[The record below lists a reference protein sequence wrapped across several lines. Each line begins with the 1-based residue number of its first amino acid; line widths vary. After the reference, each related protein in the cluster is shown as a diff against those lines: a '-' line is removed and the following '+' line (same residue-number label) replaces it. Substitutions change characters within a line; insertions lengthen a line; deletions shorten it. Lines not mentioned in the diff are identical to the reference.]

1 MTWTADRRQ
10 RDVSQQCAQREVMGM
25 SSETVAVIG
34 GGPGGLRAAHGIAEI
49 GGRAVLIEQRDFLGG
64 APIAENYAGIT
75 PHGEPARPQIQRMID
90 LVTSHPGVDVRLGTE
105 LAAASGEPGAFTL
118 TLRGPE
124 GEQQVGCGAVIIAT
138 GFTHF
143 DPGRETQ
150 VYGYYEFP
158 DVIALQDLEAML
170 SAHQVVRPSNGQP
183 PERVCFIQCVG
194 SRDRLI
200 GNEYCS
206 KVCCGVASKE
216 AIEVR
221 QLLPE
226 SKVYIFYIDMRMY
239 GYWENEIYWPAQEK
253 HHVQYVK
260 GMITEVLAKGDRLL
274 VRGEDTT
281 MGRPMELEM
290 DLVVLSVGM
299 EPSPGTRT
307 AAKLL
312 GVRQN
317 KYGFIE
323 AAGGPLDP
331 VLTSREGVFA
341 CGAALGPAD
350 LEDTVSSAAGAA
362 MKAFGFLRSRAAVA
376 TG

>member
-1 MTWTADRRQ
+1 
-10 RDVSQQCAQREVMGM
+10 M

-49 GGRAVLIEQRDFLGG
+49 GGHAVLIEQRDFLGG

-75 PHGEPARPQIQRMID
+75 PHGEPARPQIERMID
-90 LVTSHPGVDVRLGTE
+90 LVTSHPCVDVRLGTE

-118 TLRGPE
+118 TLRGPD
-124 GEQQVGCGAVIIAT
+124 GDQRLDCGAVIIAT

-221 QLLPE
+221 QLLPA

-299 EPSPGTRT
+299 EPSSGTRT
-307 AAKLL
+307 VAKLL
-312 GVRQN
+312 GVEQN
-317 KYGFIE
+317 KYGFID
-323 AAGGPLDP
+323 AAGSPLDP

-362 MKAFGFLRSRAAVA
+362 MKAFGFLRSRAAAA
-376 TG
+376 TS

>member
-1 MTWTADRRQ
+1 
-10 RDVSQQCAQREVMGM
+10 M
-25 SSETVAVIG
+25 SFDTVAIIG
-34 GGPGGLRAAHGIAEI
+34 GGPGGLRAAHGLAEI
-49 GGRAVLIEQRDFLGG
+49 GGKVLLIEQRDFLGG
-64 APIAENYAGIT
+64 TPIAENYAGLT

-90 LVTSHPGVDVRLGTE
+90 AVIAHPDVDVRTGTVMT
-105 LAAASGEPGAFTL
+105 AAAGEPGAFTL
-118 TLRGPE
+118 TLRGPD
-124 GEQQVGCGAVIIAT
+124 GEQQAECGAIIIAT
-138 GFTHF
+138 GFGHF

-150 VYGYYEFP
+150 MYGYYEFP
-158 DVIALQDLEAML
+158 DVVTLSDLEGML

-194 SRDRLI
+194 SRDRHI

-221 QLLPE
+221 QLLPD

-260 GMITEVLAKGDRLL
+260 GIISEVLAKGDRLL

-299 EPSPGTRT
+299 EPSPGTRQVS
-307 AAKLL
+307 KML

-317 KYGFIE
+317 KYGFVD
-323 AAGGPLDP
+323 AVAVPLDT
-331 VLTSREGVFA
+331 VSTSREGVFA

-362 MKAFGFLRSRAAVA
+362 MKAFSFLRSAAPTA
-376 TG
+376 AS